1 MKQIITREYQCEYCK
16 GIYLDEQNARA
27 CEDRCRNRQKSKED
41 WYIENPPK
49 YKKGDWVYNTT
60 NFSIFLIDKEAQRFL
75 YQDNP
80 TWRYKGERQDILSEQ
95 QEYEIN
101 VGLLMT
107 KEEYEREI
115 AALTSVLSMYAD
127 KEFIPTLDLWYGGDS
142 VEPGIS
148 VWISLPHLAKK
159 KK

>member
-16 GIYLDEQNARA
+16 GIYLDEQNALA
-27 CEDRCRNRQKSKED
+27 CEVRCKNRQKSKEN

-60 NFSIFLIDKEAQRFL
+60 TFRILHIAKDAQRAL

-80 TWRYKGERQDILSEQ
+80 TWVYKGERPCILNEQ
-95 QEYEIN
+95 QEYERN
-101 VGLLMT
+101 VKLLMT

-115 AALTSVLSMYAD
+115 ATLTASLSMYSD
-127 KEFIPTLDLWYGGDS
+127 KEFIPGIVPYYGDP
-142 VEPGIS
+142 VVPGIS
-148 VWISLPHLAKK
+148 VRIVLPHLAKEK
-159 KK
+159 K